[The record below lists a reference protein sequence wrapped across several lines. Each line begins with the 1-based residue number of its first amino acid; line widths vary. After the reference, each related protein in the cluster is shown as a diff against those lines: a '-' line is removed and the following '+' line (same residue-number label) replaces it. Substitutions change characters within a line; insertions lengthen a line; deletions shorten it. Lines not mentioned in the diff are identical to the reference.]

1 MPRISNTMRNSARR
15 KQQSGATII
24 EFTLSLAFLAPLLLG
39 TYVFGFRLVQAQQID
54 QITRDLAHM
63 YSRGN
68 IDFTSATGAAEA
80 ESLADNFGLT
90 SAGQSV
96 VFFSTITLETASGTY
111 SCEAGDSTATCNNL
125 NQPVFIQQIGIGNVS
140 SNASAF
146 GTPVSGG
153 GNLPAT
159 TTPTT
164 VANDYNT
171 STTPAAQANS
181 SWAVAN
187 HISPL
192 ISLTGGQII
201 YVVEMYT
208 NTPSLNISGLTGAA
222 RVYSRAIF

>member
-1 MPRISNTMRNSARR
+1 MKTSARR

-24 EFTLSLAFLAPLLLG
+24 EFTLSLSFLAPLLLG

-68 IDFTSATGAAEA
+68 IDFTSSTGATEA

-90 SAGQSV
+90 STGQSV
-96 VFFSTITLETASGTY
+96 VYFSAITLETASGTY

-146 GTPVSGG
+146 GTPTSSGS
-153 GNLPAT
+153 LPAT
-159 TTPTT
+159 TSPAT

-171 STTPAAQANS
+171 STTSAAQANNT
-181 SWAVAN
+181 WAVAN

-192 ISLTGGQII
+192 ITLSSGQII